1 MNRLLSIALWWRLS
15 FGLAGSVELRAC
27 HLASWASAGHFSR
40 RLPFVCIMS
49 LFVPMGVARDGF
61 CQCAWDLAAD
71 PALATQR
78 NFVIGRSR
86 RSKCLLNPGGR
97 EVRVLW
103 ASDEWQNL
111 GLT

>member
-1 MNRLLSIALWWRLS
+1 
-15 FGLAGSVELRAC
+15 
-27 HLASWASAGHFSR
+27 
-40 RLPFVCIMS
+40 MS

-86 RSKCLLNPGGR
+86 RSRCLLSSDEQ